1 MLQNNRRWYVAI
13 LFVALLLGPAIYIRY
28 ANSEANSHAFPASD
42 ASTDLLDRYGFQLH
56 ESASE
61 AGIDFNHT
69 PPRID
74 SQLAHIEPQIASMGA
89 SISIVDFD
97 RDGWNDIYVTNSSP
111 GSANA
116 MYRNQQDGTFREMA
130 TELGIAQLNE
140 PGTGA
145 CMGSIWADYDN
156 DGFEDLLV
164 YKWGPPELFHNEAGK
179 SFVRVT
185 EEADLPSWCNA
196 GSATWFDYDNDGYV
210 DLLIAGYWPDDVRL
224 EALEHTRIMPESF
237 EYAGNGGRKWLLRN
251 LGNGTFKDVTSVVG
265 ISSTMWTLAVVAA
278 DFNDDG
284 YPDLFLA
291 NDYGVSELYLNET
304 DDQGRRFREIGKQAG
319 IGHSPKSGMNAA
331 VGDVLNQGA
340 LAIYETNIS
349 EEGVLIQ
356 GNNLWMPLEKGTAQF
371 QNLASVMG
379 VEMGGWSFG
388 AQFGDLNNDGNLDL
402 YLTNGYVS
410 GDPGTT
416 YWYDFSEITG
426 GHSSIISDA
435 KNWPAMQGR
444 SLSGFQHKRV
454 WLNDGAGSFTE
465 VGQAVGVADKC
476 DGRAVAMADLWN
488 RGVIDVVVANQA
500 GPMLLY
506 KNTVAK
512 GNHWIEFDLTGTE
525 SNGSAI
531 GTQVTVHWNGQ
542 QQLQQ
547 VIAASGYAA
556 QNQRRLHFGLG
567 NVSDVE
573 KAVIRWPSGT
583 KQVIQAPQAD
593 KIHRIEESK

>member
-1 MLQNNRRWYVAI
+1 MVQQKSRWFVAI
-13 LFVALLLGPAIYIRY
+13 LFVALLIGPAIYVRF
-28 ANSEANSHAFPASD
+28 AKSEASSGTPP
-42 ASTDLLDRYGFQLH
+42 TDDGSSKLLERYGFCLR

-61 AGIDFNHT
+61 TGIEFQHT
-69 PPRID
+69 APRID
-74 SQLAHIEPQIASMGA
+74 SQLSHIEPQIAAMGA
-89 SISIVDFD
+89 SVSIVDFD

-111 GSANA
+111 GSVNA

-130 TELGIAQLNE
+130 AELGIAQLNQ

-164 YKWGPPELFHNEAGK
+164 YKWGQPELFHNEAGK
-179 SFVRVT
+179 SFIRVT
-185 EEADLPSWCNA
+185 EEANLPPWCNA
-196 GSATWFDYDNDGYV
+196 GSATWLDYDNDGNI

-251 LGNGTFKDVTSVVG
+251 QGNGRFEDVTAEAG
-265 ISSTMWTLAVVAA
+265 ITSTMWTLAIVAA
-278 DFNDDG
+278 DFNQDG

-291 NDYGVSELYLNET
+291 NDYGVSELYLNEEQ
-304 DDQGRRFREIGKQAG
+304 DGARRFREMGKQAG

-356 GNNLWMPLEKGTAQF
+356 GNNLWMPMQKGTAQF

-435 KNWPAMQGR
+435 KNWPAMRGR
-444 SLSGFQHKRV
+444 SLAGFQHKRV
-454 WLNDGAGSFTE
+454 WLNNGAGSFTE
-465 VGQAVGVADKC
+465 VGQAVGVADTC

-488 RGVIDVVVANQA
+488 RGVVDVVVANQS
-500 GPMLLY
+500 GPLLLY
-506 KNTVAK
+506 KNQVSQK
-512 GNHWIEFDLTGTE
+512 NHWIEFELIGTE
-525 SNGSAI
+525 SNHSAI
-531 GTQVTVHWNGQ
+531 GAQVTIFWNGQ

-547 VIAASGYAA
+547 VVSASGYAA

-567 NVSDVE
+567 EDPIVE
-573 KAVIRWPSGT
+573 KVVIRWPSGT
-583 KQVIQAPQAD
+583 EQIIPSPQAD
-593 KIHRIEESK
+593 KIHRIEESP